1 MMLTYAASLGM
12 VGRVDDAAVWVDR
25 AQLRLAEGPDRSS
38 DEAVTADALQLLMFT
53 LTGVGPGFT
62 ATQGTGHVEGDRR
75 PTSLLIGRS
84 RCSIARALLIM
95 NQPVAA
101 RQVLDA
107 GSVADEIGQLLVRP
121 AVAARIALGHG
132 ELRLAEELSFRAI
145 TTSKALGVDGH
156 VGVLDARL
164 ALLGTFV
171 ERGELDEGR
180 ASLKEFMVVV
190 DRYPWAPVYRILG
203 QLEEARLAALL
214 AGPDGGLSAI
224 DRVRRA
230 LRRRSPLEA
239 LIDSTEA
246 RWRMEAG
253 YLRRAE
259 ELLSRL
265 PSDGCGHQLLAAR
278 LDLYGGRPEDASAHL
293 ETLGCGSLRWNVVR
307 ELLFTRLAMVLNDP
321 VALDEHMS
329 RAVEL
334 AAPEGLALPILEEG
348 EALVR
353 LARTRA
359 EGLDTPEGNRLAAV
373 MGAPS
378 SKKLPHELTLLSDR
392 ESAILRFLPTR
403 LTNQEIARECFMSVN
418 TVKTHLKS
426 MYSKLGVSSRSGAVQ
441 KARLQGLL

>member
-1 MMLTYAASLGM
+1 MASC
-12 VGRVDDAAVWVDR
+12 VWPR
-25 AQLRLAEGPDRSS
+25 NCRS
-38 DEAVTADALQLLMFT
+38 
-53 LTGVGPGFT
+53 
-62 ATQGTGHVEGDRR
+62 
-75 PTSLLIGRS
+75 
-84 RCSIARALLIM
+84 
-95 NQPVAA
+95 
-101 RQVLDA
+101 
-107 GSVADEIGQLLVRP
+107 
-121 AVAARIALGHG
+121 
-132 ELRLAEELSFRAI
+132 RAI

-164 ALLGTFV
+164 ALLGTLV
-171 ERGELDEGR
+171 PRGELDEGR
-180 ASLKEFMVVV
+180 TSLKEFMVVV

-224 DRVRRA
+224 DGVRRA

-239 LIDSTEA
+239 LIDATEA
-246 RWRMEAG
+246 RWRMEAAG
-253 YLRRAE
+253 SVRHAE

-278 LDLYGGRPEDASAHL
+278 LDLYGDRPEDASAHL
-293 ETLGCGSLRWNVVR
+293 LFETLGCGSLRLNVVR
-307 ELLFTRLAMVLNDP
+307 ELLSTRLAMVLNDP

-348 EALVR
+348 EVLVR
-353 LARTRA
+353 IGAHKGRRLQ
-359 EGLDTPEGNRLAAV
+359 DTPEGNRLAAV

-378 SKKLPHELTLLSDR
+378 RKKLPHELTLLSDR

-403 LTNQEIARECFMSVN
+403 LTNQGIARECFMSVN

-441 KARLQGLL
+441 KDATPGLL